1 MGARARPRRRS
12 SVSRMPTVRPARR
25 ATSPAVHSSSTT
37 RSRSCT
43 RRGNTPMRAR
53 MKTVGLALLAFVAIG
68 GVARALTIADLVT
81 GRDTYD
87 GKVVT
92 VTGTVERPVPVGS
105 ESLYDLRDGAAKIS
119 VISRAS
125 APAAGASLT
134 VTGTVYSVEQGDG
147 GPEDIIFP
155 VVIKEASRQAP

>member
-1 MGARARPRRRS
+1 
-12 SVSRMPTVRPARR
+12 
-25 ATSPAVHSSSTT
+25 
-37 RSRSCT
+37 
-43 RRGNTPMRAR
+43 MRAR
-53 MKTVGLALLAFVAIG
+53 MKTVELALLALLAFVAVG